1 MSNQDHGGPGDRPTG
16 PHGEPERPLGRVL
29 VVDDDAAVGKAM
41 TRSLHHYQVVFAQ
54 SANGALA
61 RLQAGGQF
69 VAIVCDLNMPG
80 MNGMQFH
87 AAVMQIDPALAR
99 SIVFVTGAET
109 PEFRGFLAA
118 AHNTCVMKPFFPHEL
133 ADAVARV
140 ARAAPPHR

>member
-1 MSNQDHGGPGDRPTG
+1 MSIQDSSGGGRPGA

-29 VVDDDAAVGKAM
+29 VVDDDAAVGKAIV
-41 TRSLHHYQVVFAQ
+41 RSLRQYQVVFAQ

-69 VAIVCDLNMPG
+69 VAIVCDFNMPG

-87 AAVMQIDPALAR
+87 GEVTKLAPALAR

-109 PEFRGFLAA
+109 PEFRAFLAA
-118 AHNTCVMKPFFPHEL
+118 AGNTCVAKPFLPSEL
-133 ADAVARV
+133 TLAVAQA
-140 ARAAPPHR
+140 ARAAPAHR